1 MGAKIKLNVSE
12 RNSMKKLSII
22 VPCYNE
28 EETIDIYLKEMKQVE
43 SEMPLEFEY
52 LFVNDGSKDATLNRL
67 KEAARKYT
75 NVNYISFSRNFGKE
89 AALIAGLKNSTGD
102 LITVMDVDL
111 QDPPELLPEMYQKI
125 QEGYD
130 IVGTRRSNRIGE
142 PVLRSFFA
150 KKFYQVINHI
160 SDTEM
165 VDGAR
170 DFRLMT
176 RQVVDAIL
184 ELDEVNRFSKG
195 IFSWV
200 GFDTYYLSYE
210 NRERSAGETTWN
222 FWSLFKYSLEGI
234 INFSE
239 APLTFA
245 TLVGIGSC
253 VISILAMLYFFLD
266 NLVKQNPVP
275 GWPSLVCIILFLG
288 GLQLF
293 CLGIV
298 GKYIGKIFTEVKKR
312 PNYII
317 KESHIKS
324 EN

>member
-1 MGAKIKLNVSE
+1 
-12 RNSMKKLSII
+12 MKKLSVVI
-22 VPCYNE
+22 PCYNE
-28 EETIDIYLKEMKQVE
+28 QETIAIYLNEMKKIE
-43 SEMPLEFEY
+43 SELPLAFEY
-52 LFVNDGSKDATLNRL
+52 IFINDGSKDDTLLILR
-67 KEAARKYT
+67 EIADRYD
-75 NVNYISFSRNFGKE
+75 NVNFISFSRNFGKE
-89 AALIAGLKNSTGD
+89 AALLAGLKATTGD
-102 LITVMDVDL
+102 FVTVMDVDL
-111 QDPPELLPEMYQKI
+111 QDPPGLLPQMYQKI

-130 IVGTRRSNRIGE
+130 IVGTRRSSRTGE
-142 PVLRSFFA
+142 PVIRSFFA
-150 KKFYQVINHI
+150 KKFYQVINQI

-184 ELDEVNRFSKG
+184 ELNEVNRFSKG

-200 GFDTYYLSYE
+200 GFDTYYISFE
-210 NRERSAGETTWN
+210 NRERSAGETSWN

-245 TLVGIGSC
+245 TLIGLGSC
-253 VISILAMLYFFLD
+253 IMSILAMIYFFLD
-266 NLVKQNPVP
+266 NLVTQNPVP
-275 GWPSLVCIILFLG
+275 GWPSIVCIILFLG

-298 GKYIGKIFTEVKKR
+298 GKYIGKIFTEVKNR

-317 KESHIKS
+317 KESYFKS
-324 EN
+324 EDE

>member
-1 MGAKIKLNVSE
+1 
-12 RNSMKKLSII
+12 MKKLSVVI
-22 VPCYNE
+22 PCYNE
-28 EETIDIYLKEMKQVE
+28 QETIAIYLNEMKKIE
-43 SEMPLEFEY
+43 SELPLAFEY
-52 LFVNDGSKDATLNRL
+52 IFINDGSKDDTLLILR
-67 KEAARKYT
+67 EIADRYD
-75 NVNYISFSRNFGKE
+75 NVNFISFSRNFGKE
-89 AALIAGLKNSTGD
+89 AALLAGLKATTGD
-102 LITVMDVDL
+102 FVTVMDVDL
-111 QDPPELLPEMYQKI
+111 QDPPGLLPQMYQKI

-130 IVGTRRSNRIGE
+130 IVGTRRSSRTGE
-142 PVLRSFFA
+142 PVIRSFFA
-150 KKFYQVINHI
+150 KKFYQVINQI

-184 ELDEVNRFSKG
+184 ELNEVNRFSKG

-200 GFDTYYLSYE
+200 GFDTYYISFE
-210 NRERSAGETTWN
+210 NRERSAGETSWN

-245 TLVGIGSC
+245 TLIGLGSC
-253 VISILAMLYFFLD
+253 IMSILAMIYFFLD

-298 GKYIGKIFTEVKKR
+298 GKYIGKIFTEVKNR

-317 KESHIKS
+317 KESYFKS
-324 EN
+324 EDE

>member
-1 MGAKIKLNVSE
+1 
-12 RNSMKKLSII
+12 MKKLSVVI
-22 VPCYNE
+22 PCYNE
-28 EETIDIYLKEMKQVE
+28 QETIAIYLNEMKKIE
-43 SEMPLEFEY
+43 SELPFAFEY
-52 LFVNDGSKDATLNRL
+52 IFINDGSKDDTLLILR
-67 KEAARKYT
+67 EVADRYD
-75 NVNYISFSRNFGKE
+75 NVNFISFSRNFGKE
-89 AALIAGLKNSTGD
+89 AALLAGLKATTGD
-102 LITVMDVDL
+102 FITVMDVDL
-111 QDPPELLPEMYQKI
+111 QDPPELLPQMYQKI

-130 IVGTRRSNRIGE
+130 IVGTRRSSRTGE
-142 PVLRSFFA
+142 PVIRSFFA
-150 KKFYQVINHI
+150 KKFYQVINQI

-184 ELDEVNRFSKG
+184 ELNEINRFSKG

-200 GFDTYYLSYE
+200 GFDTYYISFE

-317 KESHIKS
+317 KESHFKS
-324 EN
+324 ED

>member
-1 MGAKIKLNVSE
+1 
-12 RNSMKKLSII
+12 MKKLSVVI
-22 VPCYNE
+22 PCYNE
-28 EETIDIYLKEMKQVE
+28 QETIAIYLNEMKKIE
-43 SEMPLEFEY
+43 SELPLAFEY
-52 LFVNDGSKDATLNRL
+52 IFINDGSKDDTLLILR
-67 KEAARKYT
+67 EVADRYD
-75 NVNYISFSRNFGKE
+75 NVNFISFSRNFGKE
-89 AALIAGLKNSTGD
+89 AALLAGLKATTGD
-102 LITVMDVDL
+102 FVTVMDVDL
-111 QDPPELLPEMYQKI
+111 QDPPELLPQMYQKI

-130 IVGTRRSNRIGE
+130 IVGTRRSSRTGE
-142 PVLRSFFA
+142 PVIRSFFA
-150 KKFYQVINHI
+150 KKFYQVINQI

-184 ELDEVNRFSKG
+184 ELNEVNRFSKG

-200 GFDTYYLSYE
+200 GFDTYYISFE
-210 NRERSAGETTWN
+210 NRERSAGETSWN

-245 TLVGIGSC
+245 TLIGLGSC
-253 VISILAMLYFFLD
+253 IMSILAMIYFFLD
-266 NLVKQNPVP
+266 NLVTQNPVP

-298 GKYIGKIFTEVKKR
+298 GKYIGKIFTEVKNR

-317 KESHIKS
+317 KESYFKS
-324 EN
+324 EDE

>member
-1 MGAKIKLNVSE
+1 
-12 RNSMKKLSII
+12 MKRLSII

-28 EETIDIYLKEMKQVE
+28 QETIDIYLQEMKQVE
-43 SEMPLEFEY
+43 SNMSLEFEY
-52 LFVNDGSKDATLNRL
+52 LSVNDGLNDETIIRL
-67 KEAARKYT
+67 KEAANKYT

-89 AALIAGLKNSTGD
+89 AALIAGLEAVTGD

-111 QDPPELLPEMYQKI
+111 QDPPELLPEMYEKI

-130 IVGTRRSNRIGE
+130 IVGTRRYNRVRE

-150 KKFYQVINHI
+150 KKFYQVINQI

-184 ELDEVNRFSKG
+184 ELNEVNRFSKG

-200 GFDTYYLSYE
+200 GFDTYYISFE
-210 NRERSAGETTWN
+210 NRERSAGETSWN

-245 TLVGIGSC
+245 TLIGLGSC
-253 VISILAMLYFFLD
+253 IMSILAMIYFFLD
-266 NLVKQNPVP
+266 NLVTQNPVP

-298 GKYIGKIFTEVKKR
+298 GKYIGKIFTEVKNR

-317 KESHIKS
+317 KESYFKS
-324 EN
+324 EDE

>member
-1 MGAKIKLNVSE
+1 
-12 RNSMKKLSII
+12 MKKLSVVI
-22 VPCYNE
+22 PCYNE
-28 EETIDIYLKEMKQVE
+28 QETIAIYLNEMKKIE
-43 SEMPLEFEY
+43 SELPLAFEY
-52 LFVNDGSKDATLNRL
+52 IFINDGSKDDTLLILR
-67 KEAARKYT
+67 EIADRYD
-75 NVNYISFSRNFGKE
+75 NVNFISFSRNFGKE
-89 AALIAGLKNSTGD
+89 AALLAGLKATTGD
-102 LITVMDVDL
+102 FVTVMDVDL
-111 QDPPELLPEMYQKI
+111 QDPPELLPQMYQKI

-130 IVGTRRSNRIGE
+130 IVGTRRSSRTGE
-142 PVLRSFFA
+142 PVIRSFFA
-150 KKFYQVINHI
+150 KKFYQVINQI

-184 ELDEVNRFSKG
+184 ELNEVNRFSKG

-200 GFDTYYLSYE
+200 GFDTYYISFE
-210 NRERSAGETTWN
+210 NRERSAGETSWN

-245 TLVGIGSC
+245 TLIGLGSC
-253 VISILAMLYFFLD
+253 IMSILAMIYFFLD
-266 NLVKQNPVP
+266 NLVTQNPVP

-298 GKYIGKIFTEVKKR
+298 VKYIGKIFTEVKNR

-317 KESHIKS
+317 KESYFKS
-324 EN
+324 EDE

>member
-1 MGAKIKLNVSE
+1 
-12 RNSMKKLSII
+12 MKKLSIVI
-22 VPCYNE
+22 PCYNE
-28 EETIDIYLKEMKQVE
+28 QETIDLFIQEMLKVE
-43 SEMPLEFEY
+43 AELPLDFEY
-52 LFVNDGSKDATLNRL
+52 LFVNDGSKDSTLSVL
-67 KEAARKYT
+67 KAAASQKS
-75 NVNYISFSRNFGKE
+75 NVYYLSFSRNFGKE
-89 AALIAGLKNSTGD
+89 AALIAGLRAAKGD
-102 LITVMDVDL
+102 YITVMDVDL
-111 QDPPELLPEMYQKI
+111 QDPPELLPQMYDKI

-130 IVGTRRSNRIGE
+130 IVGTRRSNRTGE
-142 PVLRSFFA
+142 PAVRSFFA
-150 KKFYQVINHI
+150 KKFYQLINRI

-184 ELDEVNRFSKG
+184 ELNEVNRFSKG
-195 IFSWV
+195 LFSWV
-200 GFDTYYLSYE
+200 GFDTYYISYE

-239 APLTFA
+239 APLTMA
-245 TLVGIGSC
+245 TFVGILSC
-253 VISILAMLYFFLD
+253 VLSILAMLYFFLS
-266 NLVKQNPVP
+266 NLITKNPVP
-275 GWPSLVCIILFLG
+275 GWPSLICIVLFLG

-298 GKYIGKIFTEVKKR
+298 GKYIGKIFLEVKSR

-317 KESHIKS
+317 KASHLDRTLDK
-324 EN
+324 

>member
-1 MGAKIKLNVSE
+1 
-12 RNSMKKLSII
+12 MKKLSVVI
-22 VPCYNE
+22 PCYNE
-28 EETIDIYLKEMKQVE
+28 QETIAIYLNEMKKIE
-43 SEMPLEFEY
+43 SELPLAFEY
-52 LFVNDGSKDATLNRL
+52 IFINDGSKDDILLILREVADR
-67 KEAARKYT
+67 YD
-75 NVNYISFSRNFGKE
+75 NVNFISFSRNFGKE
-89 AALIAGLKNSTGD
+89 AALLAGLKATTGD
-102 LITVMDVDL
+102 FVTVMDVDL
-111 QDPPELLPEMYQKI
+111 QDPPELLPQMYQKI

-130 IVGTRRSNRIGE
+130 IVGTRRSSRTGE
-142 PVLRSFFA
+142 PVIRSFFA
-150 KKFYQVINHI
+150 KKFYQVINQI

-184 ELDEVNRFSKG
+184 ELNEVNRFSKG

-200 GFDTYYLSYE
+200 GFDTYYISFE
-210 NRERSAGETTWN
+210 NRERSAGETSWN

-245 TLVGIGSC
+245 TLIGLGSC
-253 VISILAMLYFFLD
+253 IMSILAMIYFFLD
-266 NLVKQNPVP
+266 NLVTQNPVP

-298 GKYIGKIFTEVKKR
+298 GKYIGKIFTEVKNR

-317 KESHIKS
+317 KESYFKS
-324 EN
+324 EDE

>member
-1 MGAKIKLNVSE
+1 
-12 RNSMKKLSII
+12 MKKLSVVI
-22 VPCYNE
+22 PCYNE
-28 EETIDIYLKEMKQVE
+28 QETIAIYLNEMKKIE
-43 SEMPLEFEY
+43 SELPLAFEY
-52 LFVNDGSKDATLNRL
+52 IFINDGSKDDILLILREVADR
-67 KEAARKYT
+67 YD
-75 NVNYISFSRNFGKE
+75 NVNFISFSRNFGKE
-89 AALIAGLKNSTGD
+89 AALLVGLKATTGD
-102 LITVMDVDL
+102 FVTVMDVDL
-111 QDPPELLPEMYQKI
+111 QDPPELLPQMYQKI

-130 IVGTRRSNRIGE
+130 IVGTRRSSRTGE
-142 PVLRSFFA
+142 PVIRSFFA
-150 KKFYQVINHI
+150 KKFYQVINQI

-184 ELDEVNRFSKG
+184 ELNEVNRFSKG

-200 GFDTYYLSYE
+200 GFDTYYISFE
-210 NRERSAGETTWN
+210 NRERSAGETSWN

-245 TLVGIGSC
+245 TLIGLGSC
-253 VISILAMLYFFLD
+253 IMSILAMIYFFLD
-266 NLVKQNPVP
+266 NLVTQNPVP

-298 GKYIGKIFTEVKKR
+298 GKYIGKIFTEVKNR

-317 KESHIKS
+317 KESYFKS
-324 EN
+324 EDE

>member
-1 MGAKIKLNVSE
+1 
-12 RNSMKKLSII
+12 MKKLSIVI
-22 VPCYNE
+22 PCYNE
-28 EETIDIYLKEMKQVE
+28 QETIELFINEMKKVE
-43 SEMPLEFEY
+43 TELPLQFEY
-52 LFVNDGSKDATLNRL
+52 IFVNDGSKDDTLKVL
-67 KEAARKYT
+67 KSAALLKG
-75 NVNYISFSRNFGKE
+75 NINYISFSRNFGKE
-89 AALIAGLKNSTGD
+89 AALLAGLKSVTGD
-102 LITVMDVDL
+102 FITVMDVDL
-111 QDPPELLPEMYQKI
+111 QDPPELLSEMYQKI

-130 IVGTRRSNRIGE
+130 IVGTRRSDRVGE
-142 PVLRSFFA
+142 PAIRSFFA
-150 KKFYQVINHI
+150 KSFYRIINSI
-160 SDTEM
+160 SDVKM

-184 ELDEVNRFSKG
+184 ELNEVNRFSKG

-200 GFDTYYLSYE
+200 GFDTYYISYE

-239 APLTFA
+239 APLNLATFI
-245 TLVGIGSC
+245 GILSC
-253 VISILAMLYFFLD
+253 LFSVMAMVYFFLS
-266 NLVKQNPVP
+266 NLITQNPVP

-298 GKYIGKIFTEVKKR
+298 GKYIGKIFLEVKKR
-312 PNYII
+312 PSYVI
-317 KESHIKS
+317 KEDNIYKK
-324 EN
+324 

>member
-1 MGAKIKLNVSE
+1 
-12 RNSMKKLSII
+12 MKKLSVVI
-22 VPCYNE
+22 PCYNE
-28 EETIDIYLKEMKQVE
+28 QETIEIYLTEMKKIE
-43 SEMPLEFEY
+43 AELPLVFEY
-52 LFVNDGSKDATLNRL
+52 IFVNDGSKDDTLLLLR
-67 KEAARKYT
+67 EVADQYD
-75 NVNYISFSRNFGKE
+75 NVNFISFSRNFGKE
-89 AALIAGLKNSTGD
+89 AALLAGLKAATGD
-102 LITVMDVDL
+102 FIAVMDVDL
-111 QDPPELLPEMYQKI
+111 QDPPELLPQMYQKI

-130 IVGTRRSNRIGE
+130 IVGTRRSSRTGE
-142 PVLRSFFA
+142 PVIRSFFA

-176 RQVVDAIL
+176 RQVVAAIL
-184 ELDEVNRFSKG
+184 ELNEVNRFSKG

-200 GFDTYYLSYE
+200 GFDTYYISFE
-210 NRERSAGETTWN
+210 NRERSAGETSWN

-234 INFSE
+234 VNFSE

-245 TLVGIGSC
+245 TVIGISSC
-253 VISILAMLYFFLD
+253 LIAILAMLYFFIA
-266 NLVKQNPVP
+266 NLVTQNPVP

-312 PNYII
+312 PNYIV
-317 KESHIKS
+317 KESHFK
-324 EN
+324 EGE

>member
-1 MGAKIKLNVSE
+1 
-12 RNSMKKLSII
+12 MKKLSVVI
-22 VPCYNE
+22 PCYNE
-28 EETIDIYLKEMKQVE
+28 QETIAIYLNEMKKIE
-43 SEMPLEFEY
+43 SELPLAFEY
-52 LFVNDGSKDATLNRL
+52 IFINDGSKDDTLLILR
-67 KEAARKYT
+67 EVADRYD
-75 NVNYISFSRNFGKE
+75 NVNFISFSRNFGKE
-89 AALIAGLKNSTGD
+89 AALLAGLKATTGD
-102 LITVMDVDL
+102 FVTVMDVDL
-111 QDPPELLPEMYQKI
+111 QDPPELLPQMYQKI

-130 IVGTRRSNRIGE
+130 IVGTRRSSRTGE
-142 PVLRSFFA
+142 PVIRSFFA
-150 KKFYQVINHI
+150 KKFYQVINQI
-160 SDTEM
+160 LDTEM

-184 ELDEVNRFSKG
+184 ELNEVNRFSKG

-200 GFDTYYLSYE
+200 GFDTYYISFE
-210 NRERSAGETTWN
+210 NRERSAGETSWN

-245 TLVGIGSC
+245 TLIGLGSC
-253 VISILAMLYFFLD
+253 IMSILAMIYFFLD
-266 NLVKQNPVP
+266 NLVTQNPVP

-298 GKYIGKIFTEVKKR
+298 GKYIGKIFTEVKNR

-317 KESHIKS
+317 KESYFKS
-324 EN
+324 EDE

>member
-1 MGAKIKLNVSE
+1 
-12 RNSMKKLSII
+12 MKKLSVVI
-22 VPCYNE
+22 PCYNE
-28 EETIDIYLKEMKQVE
+28 QETIEIYLTEMKKIE
-43 SEMPLEFEY
+43 AELPLFFEY
-52 LFVNDGSKDATLNRL
+52 IFVNDVSKDDTLLILR
-67 KEAARKYT
+67 EIADRYY
-75 NVNYISFSRNFGKE
+75 NVNFISFSRNFGKE
-89 AALIAGLKNSTGD
+89 AALLAGLKATTGD
-102 LITVMDVDL
+102 FVTVMDVDL
-111 QDPPELLPEMYQKI
+111 QDPPGLLPQMYQKI

-130 IVGTRRSNRIGE
+130 IVGTRRSSRTGE
-142 PVLRSFFA
+142 PVIRSFFA
-150 KKFYQVINHI
+150 KKFYQVINQI

-184 ELDEVNRFSKG
+184 ELNEVNRFSKG

-200 GFDTYYLSYE
+200 GFDTYYISFE
-210 NRERSAGETTWN
+210 NRERSAGETSWN

-245 TLVGIGSC
+245 TLVGLGSC
-253 VISILAMLYFFLD
+253 IISILAMIYFFLD

-298 GKYIGKIFTEVKKR
+298 GKYIGKIFTEVKNR

-317 KESHIKS
+317 KESYFKS
-324 EN
+324 EDE

>member
-1 MGAKIKLNVSE
+1 
-12 RNSMKKLSII
+12 MKKLSVVI
-22 VPCYNE
+22 PCYNE
-28 EETIDIYLKEMKQVE
+28 QETIAIYLNEMKKIE
-43 SEMPLEFEY
+43 SELPLAFEY
-52 LFVNDGSKDATLNRL
+52 IFINDGSKDDTLLILR
-67 KEAARKYT
+67 EIADRYY
-75 NVNYISFSRNFGKE
+75 NVNFISFSRNFGKE
-89 AALIAGLKNSTGD
+89 AALLAGLKATTGD
-102 LITVMDVDL
+102 FVTVMDVDL
-111 QDPPELLPEMYQKI
+111 QDPPGLLPQMYQKI

-130 IVGTRRSNRIGE
+130 IVGTRRSSRTGE
-142 PVLRSFFA
+142 PVIRSFFA
-150 KKFYQVINHI
+150 KKFYQVINQI

-184 ELDEVNRFSKG
+184 ELNEVNRFSKG

-200 GFDTYYLSYE
+200 GFDTYYISFE
-210 NRERSAGETTWN
+210 NRERSAGETSWN

-245 TLVGIGSC
+245 TLIGLGSC
-253 VISILAMLYFFLD
+253 IMSILAMIYFFLD
-266 NLVKQNPVP
+266 NLVTQNPVP

-298 GKYIGKIFTEVKKR
+298 GKYIGKIFTEVKNR

-317 KESHIKS
+317 KESYFKS
-324 EN
+324 EDE